1 MQNKPCIYQVL
12 TIPHG
17 CLTHL
22 RELSLCTEA
31 DRGEGHGW
39 PTLPFLDQT
48 TEAWRAEKNFFGDRA
63 PPLSK
68 GLDDPPPSS
77 QGLDPALMYIWC
89 GLAWNC
95 VPWWGKRKKQWRVR
109 VSSEG
114 EKGGIVLP
122 HSPTYII
129 LFPHHLLLIFSPLV
143 SNRKP
148 VHRKGVLKIFL
159 SLNILKTGRLL
170 WQLSRLLQNF
180 WYAVAIWPVTA
191 QGFQN
196 TKWTAVRYFQ

>member
-1 MQNKPCIYQVL
+1 MDGLPSHFWTKQ
-12 TIPHG
+12 
-17 CLTHL
+17 L
-22 RELSLCTEA
+22 RLEELK
-31 DRGEGHGW
+31 
-39 PTLPFLDQT
+39 
-48 TEAWRAEKNFFGDRA
+48 KNFLETEH
-63 PPLSK
+63 PPYLRVWMT
-68 GLDDPPPSS
+68 PPPSS

-109 VSSEG
+109 ASSEG

-170 WQLSRLLQNF
+170 
-180 WYAVAIWPVTA
+180 
-191 QGFQN
+191 
-196 TKWTAVRYFQ
+196 